1 MIQSYKQNPTVAS
14 NYDVIVIGSGMSG
27 LTTAAMLAKEGK
39 KVLVLERH
47 YTAGG
52 FTHVFKRPGY
62 EWDVGIHYVG
72 DMGKETSFSR
82 RLSDYITDGNLKWA
96 DMGEVYDRVRIGNE
110 AYDFPKGKKN
120 LMALLKSK
128 FPSDHS
134 AINQYFET
142 VDKAVKANRGFFTN
156 KVVPLFLS
164 KLFGWIL
171 LRKFNKYARQ
181 TTAKVLA
188 NITDNPQLIKVLTAQ
203 YGDYGL
209 PPAESS
215 FVMHALLVKH
225 YFNGGYFPEGG
236 SSQIAKTIDPVIE
249 RAGGTILINAEVK
262 EVMIENQQ
270 AVGVKMMDG
279 KEFKGTT
286 IISSVGLHTT
296 LAKLLPDNSSLHQE
310 FTNNISKIKAS
321 AAHSCLYIGLNG
333 TPQELNLPKANYWL
347 YPEKG
352 THEENI
358 DAFLKDIN
366 NEIPLVYISFP
377 AAKDP
382 TWEARYPGKS
392 TVDIITIMPYTLF
405 EKWEGTDWKKR
416 GEEYEA
422 LKESIAQRLLK
433 KLYERESQLE
443 GKVDF
448 YELSTPLT
456 TKKFVNYS
464 KGEIYGLEHSPERF
478 LNKSLRPKTSLK
490 NFYLTGQDI
499 STAGVV
505 GAMASGLLTASAVLN
520 KNLMK
525 KILVK

>member
-1 MIQSYKQNPTVAS
+1 MIQSYKQTPQLE
-14 NYDVIVIGSGMSG
+14 NYDVIIIGSGMSG
-27 LTTAAMLAKEGK
+27 LTTAAILSKEGK

-47 YTAGG
+47 YNAGG

-82 RLSDYITDGNLKWA
+82 KLSDYITDGKLKWA
-96 DMGEVYDRVRIGNE
+96 DMGDVYDRVRIGNE

-120 LMALLKSK
+120 LIELLKSK
-128 FPSDHS
+128 FPNDHS
-134 AINQYFET
+134 AIDLYFET
-142 VDKAVKANRGFFTN
+142 VDKAVKANQGFFMN
-156 KVVPLFLS
+156 KAVPLFIS
-164 KLFGWIL
+164 KLLGWL
-171 LRKFNKYARQ
+171 MLRKFNQFARQ
-181 TTAKVLA
+181 TTAQVLA
-188 NITDNPQLIKVLTAQ
+188 NITQNPQLIKVLTAQ

-209 PPAESS
+209 PPSESS

-225 YFNGGYFPEGG
+225 YFNGGFFPEGG
-236 SSQIAKTIDPVIE
+236 SSQIAKTIDKVIE
-249 RAGGTILINAEVK
+249 KAGGTILINGEVQQVIVK
-262 EVMIENQQ
+262 ENKAI
-270 AVGVKMMDG
+270 GVQMADG
-279 KEFKGTT
+279 KEILADT

-296 LAKLLPDNSSLHQE
+296 LSKLLPNSTSLHQE
-310 FTNNISKIKAS
+310 LSNSISTIKAS
-321 AAHSCLYIGLNG
+321 ASHSCLYVGLNG
-333 TPQELNLPKANYWL
+333 TPLELSLPKANYWL

-358 DAFLKDIN
+358 EAFVN
-366 NEIPLVYISFP
+366 NIDNELPLVYISFP

-382 TWEARYPGKS
+382 TWEERYPGKS
-392 TVDIITIMPYTLF
+392 TIDIITIMPYAIF

-416 GEEYEA
+416 GDEYEA
-422 LKESIAQRLLK
+422 LKESIALRLLE
-433 KLYERESQLE
+433 KLYEREPQLK

-464 KGEIYGLEHSPERF
+464 KGEIYGLEHSPQRF
-478 LNKSLRPKTSLK
+478 LNKELRPETSLK
-490 NFYLTGQDI
+490 GFYLTGQDI

-505 GAMASGLLTASAVLN
+505 GAMASGMLTASAIMK

-525 KILVK
+525 KIVQ